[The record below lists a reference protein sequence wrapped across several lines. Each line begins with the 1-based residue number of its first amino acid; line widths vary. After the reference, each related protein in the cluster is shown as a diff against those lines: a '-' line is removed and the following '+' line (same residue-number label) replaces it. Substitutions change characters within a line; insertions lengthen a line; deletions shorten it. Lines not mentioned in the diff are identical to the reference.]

1 MARQLRLDS
10 PGLTHHITSR
20 GNEQKK
26 IFRDDDDCLMFLELL
41 AEAVRRFGWVLHTY
55 VLMVNH
61 YHLVLETP
69 RATLSDG
76 MQWLNGRYAQWF
88 NKRYRRSGHLFQGR
102 FHSFLIDSEEYLNQ
116 VVRYVALNP
125 VRVRMVARPED
136 YRWSGYGAIAGFETV
151 PEWLAADVVLSRIRE
166 DRAAAQRIFRE
177 FVNEKIGDRTS
188 IWDQVVGQI
197 YLGRQEWV
205 ERMRGLVESKPRSD
219 DHPRAQR
226 AIGRA
231 SLNKVVESVAA
242 VFDVSRDAIRHGRGG
257 APRMIA
263 AWLARY
269 EGESRLRSIAA
280 TLRLRSS
287 GHISSLVAA
296 CERELARDGVLRSIV
311 DRCLGLLRSDP
322 ADRSGEH
329 GHGPPPWWPALPL
342 PDVIRDGPPL
352 PHLA

>member
-1 MARQLRLDS
+1 MARQLRLDA

-20 GNEQKK
+20 GNERKK
-26 IFRDDDDCLMFLELL
+26 IFRDDADCLMFLELL
-41 AEAVRRFGWVLHTY
+41 GEAVRRFGWVLRTY

-76 MQWLNGRYAQWF
+76 MQWLNGKYAQYF

-102 FHSFLIDSEEYLNQ
+102 FHSFLIDSEQYLSD

-125 VRVRMVARPED
+125 VRARMVGRPED
-136 YRWSGYGAIAGFETV
+136 YRWSGYGAIAGFETP
-151 PEWLAADVVLSRIRE
+151 PEWLSIDAVLSRIRA
-166 DRAAAQRIFRE
+166 DRADAQRIFRDY
-177 FVNEKIGDRTS
+177 VNEKIADDSS
-188 IWDQVVGQI
+188 IWDQVVNQI

-205 ERMRGLVESKPRSD
+205 EKMRALVESQPRSD

-231 SLNKVVESVAA
+231 SIQKVVESVAS
-242 VFDVSRDAIRHGRGG
+242 VFAIRADDVRHGRGG
-257 APRMIA
+257 APRMIT

-269 EGESRLRSIAA
+269 EGESRLRSITA

-287 GHISSLVAA
+287 GHVSGLIAA
-296 CERELARDGVLRSIV
+296 CERELARDGILRSIV
-311 DRCLGLLRSDP
+311 DRCLALLRGRPVS
-322 ADRSGEH
+322 ASAES
-329 GHGPPPWWPALPL
+329 PPLYWPALPL
-342 PDVIRDGPPL
+342 PIQIREATPQY
-352 PHLA
+352 LA